1 MITLRAT
8 LQLGRLNGGGSDGQS
23 QPYWKHIIEV
33 EERTSE
39 ITRVTSMCM
48 HGDETS

>member
-39 ITRVTSMCM
+39 KTRVTSMCK
-48 HGDETS
+48 HGDDTS